1 MLTRIALA
9 VTLLAANSIAATNAY
24 AARGVSIANFGHSFG
39 AGRYYPPQPTLR
51 QQPIAQSA
59 PVERDAAIAQRL
71 TLTWRRAA
79 W

>member
-39 AGRYYPPQPTLR
+39 GGRYSVRMAELNR
-51 QQPIAQSA
+51 RNALAA
-59 PVERDAAIAQRL
+59 PVD
-71 TLTWRRAA
+71 WYVGMPRRAHD
-79 W
+79 